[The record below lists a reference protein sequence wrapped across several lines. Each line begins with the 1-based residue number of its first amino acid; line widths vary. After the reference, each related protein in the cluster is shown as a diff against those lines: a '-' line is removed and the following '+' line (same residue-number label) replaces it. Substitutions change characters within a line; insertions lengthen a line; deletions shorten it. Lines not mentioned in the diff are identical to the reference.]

1 MCLREIFESVCVSLR
16 LFRPIEKEKG
26 ERERELKGCAWKHG
40 ILHGFPIGKCEV
52 ASRKSTLPPFV

>member
-1 MCLREIFESVCVSLR
+1 MCVFEVVSADRKRER
-16 LFRPIEKEKG
+16 RK
-26 ERERELKGCAWKHG
+26 RERELKGCAWKHG